1 MRAHVVG
8 GRMRTLLGMKQ
19 ALGLVYCRASA
30 AAVSLK

>member
-8 GRMRTLLGMKQ
+8 GRMCTLLGMKQ